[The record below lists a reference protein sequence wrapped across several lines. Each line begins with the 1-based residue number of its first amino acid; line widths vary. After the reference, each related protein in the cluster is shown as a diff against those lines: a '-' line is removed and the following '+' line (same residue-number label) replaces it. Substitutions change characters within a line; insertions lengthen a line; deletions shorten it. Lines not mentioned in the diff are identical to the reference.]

1 MSDLR
6 NVCCT
11 LAKILYHKFLE
22 LIRTQT
28 CGVNILTTQFS
39 SSNGNCADNM
49 TLGINLNSNL
59 NGSRSC
65 THLDSASLCLTS
77 NAHNVIVCW
86 VGNAAL
92 YHVADHCKSNTNGGD
107 NRGIL
112 SNAERVA
119 HGLCQMWHYRRS
131 PAATANVN
139 GCARIH
145 AIVFHK
151 LFCYSTVFLCSKC
164 KNLSCCFFN
173 AHSHILCKRS
183 PCRTSSFN
191 RTARVIALGNKACN
205 ICSASHGQTD
215 AKSTITLNSC
225 VFRVSIHRTNS
236 N

>member
-1 MSDLR
+1 MSNLR
-6 NVCCT
+6 NVCCA
-11 LAKILYHKFLE
+11 LAKILYHKFLK
-22 LIRTQT
+22 LICAQA
-28 CGVNILTTQFS
+28 CGVNIFTTQLS
-39 SSNGNCADNM
+39 GTNSNRADNVA
-49 TLGINLNSNL
+49 LGINLNSNL
-59 NGSRSC
+59 NSSRSC
-65 THLDSASLCLTS
+65 THLNSTSLCFTP
-77 NAHNVIVCW
+77 NAHNIIICW

-92 YHVADHCKSNTNGGD
+92 NHVANHCKSNTNGGD
-107 NRGIL
+107 NRSIL

-131 PAATANVN
+131 SAATANVN

-151 LFCYSTVFLCSKC
+151 LFCHSAVLLCGEC

-173 AHSHILCKRS
+173 AHAHILCKRS

-191 RTARVIALGNKACN
+191 RTARIITLGNKACN

-215 AKSTITLNSC
+215 AKTTITLNSC